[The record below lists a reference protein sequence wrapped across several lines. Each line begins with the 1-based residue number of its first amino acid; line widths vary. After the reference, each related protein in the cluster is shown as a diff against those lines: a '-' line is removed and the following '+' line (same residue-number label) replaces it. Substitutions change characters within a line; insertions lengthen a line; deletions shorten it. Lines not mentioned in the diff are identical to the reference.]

1 MLSWNGGRNMS
12 RKWMRIAI
20 APFLIVGLA
29 ACSASAE
36 DQTTEGIKSAKE
48 IFQGDIVESNEQI
61 DQVELFVP
69 GGFTI
74 QENSDETNIVLM
86 DDSNSYVLFINPN
99 EKQDSNLF
107 YDLLQA
113 EKKEAI
119 IAQETFEQNGRFGF
133 VAVYPSGEGKYEII
147 SSIGGVKLTT
157 ISDEANISTN
167 MEKMMKMVRSV
178 KVEA

>member
-1 MLSWNGGRNMS
+1 MS
-12 RKWMRIAI
+12 RKWLRIAI
-20 APFLIVGLA
+20 APFLLISLA

-36 DQTTEGIKSAKE
+36 EQTKEGIKAAKE
-48 IFQGDIVESNEQI
+48 IFQGEIVEANEKV

-74 QENSDETNIVLM
+74 QEDSDETNIVLM
-86 DDSNSYVLFINPN
+86 DNSDSYVLFINPN

-113 EKKEAI
+113 EKKDKVL
-119 IAQETFEQNGRFGF
+119 AQETFEQNGRFGF
-133 VAVYPSGEGKYEII
+133 VAVYPSGEDRYEII

-157 ISDEANISTN
+157 ISDEANISAN

-178 KVEA
+178 KNEA